1 MLYLF
6 NTTICPN
13 EGTFINKKIT
23 TDESVHLFW
32 TRGFVNTAPSGTGA
46 SPDDLSPNYVSAIGH
61 QGSADAFNAI
71 FQPSADQAVAVNRIQ
86 ATMQP
91 GDEAICLKVIG
102 RLPEGQILTLEE
114 LERIGFEFYH
124 LSRIE

>member
-13 EGTFINKKIT
+13 EGLFRNKKIT
-23 TDESVHLFW
+23 VEDAKQILDKHWEV
-32 TRGFVNTAPSGTGA
+32 
-46 SPDDLSPNYVSAIGH
+46 PDNDCYRAGYYGITSALGH
-61 QGSADAFNAI
+61 QGSADVFNI
-71 FQPSADQAVAVNRIQ
+71 LFPNLNCQVNRIQ

-114 LERIGFEFYH
+114 LEKLGFEFYL
-124 LSRIE
+124 LSRVE